1 MVVQGSLHTIKLM
14 FNDVIS
20 TNDALVL
27 YIYTWSEP
35 PPPSVPSTLEQEV
48 YREYLPEMVA
58 EGVGLGPNALSR

>member
-27 YIYTWSEP
+27 YIYTWSEA

-48 YREYLPEMVA
+48 YPEMVA
-58 EGVGLGPNALSR
+58 GGVGLSR

>member
-27 YIYTWSEP
+27 YRAP

-58 EGVGLGPNALSR
+58 GGIGLSR